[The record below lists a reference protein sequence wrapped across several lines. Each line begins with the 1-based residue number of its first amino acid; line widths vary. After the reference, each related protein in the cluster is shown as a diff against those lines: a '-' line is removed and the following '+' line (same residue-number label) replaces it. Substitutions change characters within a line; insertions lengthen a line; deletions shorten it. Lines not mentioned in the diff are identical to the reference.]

1 VSRQIGGMHPAL
13 QFVSERLPNV
23 REQASHLFENDE
35 DFRELCDEYRMCSE
49 TVARMESGLDNA
61 VSLRKEY
68 AALQLRLEAELLR
81 YLAERP
87 DV

>member
-1 VSRQIGGMHPAL
+1 MHPAL
-13 QFVSERLPNV
+13 KFVSERLPNV
-23 REQASHLFENDE
+23 EEQASLLFETDE

-49 TVARMESGLDNA
+49 TVVRMENRSDTA
-61 VSLRKEY
+61 AALRKEY